1 MITCTKCNFPL
12 ETEFLNSPGMIHCP
26 SCDALLRVEVF
37 PALFRE
43 FPSGA
48 QAESLVL
55 DDEATCFYHPKK
67 KAVVPCSV
75 CGRFLCALCDVEF
88 DGRHLCLSCLE
99 SGKKKH
105 KIKDLENHRTLYDTI
120 VLLLAVVPVLF
131 VWPTILTAPMALFL
145 AVRYWKAPSSIIQRT
160 KIRLI
165 IAIIFAVLQ
174 IFGWSA
180 FIYSC
185 ATR

>member
-1 MITCTKCNFPL
+1 MVTCTKCNTAL
-12 ETEFLNSPGMIHCP
+12 ETEFLNSPGMIHCA
-26 SCDALLRVEVF
+26 SCDALLRVEIF

-48 QAESLVL
+48 PAVSLVL

-67 KAVVPCSV
+67 KAVVPCAV

-88 DGRHLCLSCLE
+88 NGRHVCLTCLE
-99 SGKKKH
+99 TGKKKH
-105 KIKDLENHRTLYDTI
+105 KIKNLENHRTLYDTI
-120 VLLLAVVPVLF
+120 VLFLAIAPMVF
-131 VWPTILTAPMALFL
+131 VWPTILTAPMALFM
-145 AVRYWKAPSSIIQRT
+145 AIRYWKAPTSIIQRT
-160 KIRLI
+160 KVRLI
-165 IAIIFAVLQ
+165 IAIFFAVLQ
-174 IFGWSA
+174 IVGWSA